1 MDWLYF
7 GSITLCGLLSLSDY
21 VKTRKP
27 YKLIYVVF
35 WAYIFIGTPI
45 VQKITGNSVIPLLYM
60 VLGLIPMLI
69 FIYWDVFRTDK
80 KK

>member
-1 MDWLYF
+1 MNWLYF

-21 VKTRKP
+21 IKTLKP
-27 YKLIYVVF
+27 YKLIYVLF

-45 VQKITGNSVIPLLYM
+45 VEKITSNSIIGLLHM

-69 FIYWDVFRTDK
+69 FIYWDVMKTNK
-80 KK
+80 EK